1 MASRKSDI
9 AVGLFNKN
17 FLQYFSKNLK
27 TCIILKPILII
38 IGVLFVIFSVVQI
51 FAFQTRNGIE
61 NYPFTVTKTYRDFE
75 VRNYE
80 ASLFTSVK
88 LSTEDYEEA
97 SSSGFSILAG
107 YIFGGNENGEK
118 IAMTS
123 PVAMSL
129 GDSMTVMFMVPK
141 KIKKE
146 IQNTKNQIAATVKGG
161 KRKKTRPMV
170 LGLYQVIL
178 YRWSS
183 SGLQNINSVE
193 RSYQLENTYNSPVKI
208 LIAFFVA
215 ESIKSFLSNEVVDRS
230 FFSFIFSSKFDRS
243 S

>member
-1 MASRKSDI
+1 MSNIKNAKSWF
-9 AVGLFNKN
+9 GT
-17 FLQYFSKNLK
+17 QYFSKNLK

-146 IQNTKNQIAATVKGG
+146 NLPKPDQPKIEFRDEPAKTVAAITFGGWANSKKIEKYKEQLIGVLQREGVKYTNRFYFLGYNPPFDFIGRKNEIVVELDDQK
-161 KRKKTRPMV
+161 
-170 LGLYQVIL
+170 
-178 YRWSS
+178 
-183 SGLQNINSVE
+183 IN
-193 RSYQLENTYNSPVKI
+193 
-208 LIAFFVA
+208 
-215 ESIKSFLSNEVVDRS
+215 
-230 FFSFIFSSKFDRS
+230 
-243 S
+243 